1 MEPIPFNVPYLA
13 GNEKRYMD
21 EVFSNL
27 HFAGNGPFT
36 KRVQDLLEEMISAPR
51 VLLTHSC
58 TAALEMAALLH
69 DLGPGDEVIIPSYTF
84 VTTASSMM
92 RTGAKVVFCEID
104 PETMLIDVDDAALRI
119 TDRTKAIVP
128 VHYAGFTTPILEL
141 EEICKPKGIA
151 IIEDAAQALG
161 TLFDGLPS
169 SRNSPLTTISFHE
182 TKNIHS
188 GLGGCLIINNPEFIG
203 RAEMIWERGTN
214 RSEFFKGLVDKY
226 TWKELGSSFYPT
238 EFQAAFL
245 LAQLENMDA
254 NLTIRR
260 ALWNAY
266 EEAFIVHE
274 NRGLLRILRPPKNC
288 NDNAHMFAI
297 LLPTSEIAD
306 KVRIHLNDNGVN
318 ATIHYVPLHASAMG
332 ERMGMKPADL
342 PITLDASSRLVRLP
356 LHHELKIE
364 DIQFIASLLFFF
376 TDL

>member
-1 MEPIPFNVPYLA
+1 MEPIPFNVPYLT
-13 GNEKRYMD
+13 GNEMRYME

-36 KRVQDLLEEMISAPR
+36 KRVQNFLEDLVSAPR

-69 DLGPGDEVIIPSYTF
+69 NLGPGDEVIIPSYTF

-92 RTGAKVVFCEID
+92 RTGATVVFCEID
-104 PETMLIDVDDAALRI
+104 PETMLIDVADAASRI
-119 TDRTKAIVP
+119 TDRTRAIIP
-128 VHYAGFTTPILEL
+128 VHYAGFTPPVLEL
-141 EEICKPKGIA
+141 EGICKPKGIA

-161 TLFDGLPS
+161 SLCNGIPS
-169 SRNSPLTTISFHE
+169 SGNSPLTTISFHAS
-182 TKNIHS
+182 TNIHS
-188 GLGGCLIINNPEFIG
+188 GLGGCLVINDSDFIH

-254 NLTIRR
+254 NMVIRR
-260 ALWNAY
+260 SLWDAY
-266 EEAFIVHE
+266 EEAFRVHE
-274 NRGLLRILRPPKNC
+274 DRGLLRILRPPKNC

-297 LLPTSEIAD
+297 LLPTTELAD

-318 ATIHYVPLHASAMG
+318 ATIHYVPLHASVMG

-342 PITLDASSRLVRLP
+342 PVTLDASSRLVRLP

-364 DIQFIASLLFFF
+364 DTQFIASLLFFF
-376 TDL
+376 ADL